1 MKKLVIQFEFSDDV
15 NYDEIV
21 DEVTR
26 IKYPL
31 YTDVSWTILERK

>member
-15 NYDEIV
+15 TYDEIV